1 MGGRVGEGERTNGR
15 PRRGERAAAGP
26 LRPGRGPGRRWGRGA
41 GLTTCQI
48 HFGTNE
54 VTRLRGP
61 ERPPLHPP
69 PGPASGPASGPR
81 ARPAASSSCRRGGGA
96 GGRDTCLRARRRL
109 SRQPDAALRS
119 RGRRRAAPRSSGGT
133 GTRPRSPRLR
143 KPPPTHYLARK
154 DPRAAEGSSWPPPPP
169 RGGPG
174 VPARVFPVPVPMAAA
189 SRRGRRSEASAS
201 REGGTR
207 APRRAPAAL
216 RPRLPC
222 LPAGRAPAAPY
233 LLLSRSPKWVLTRK
247 LCRGNTYS
255 CVDSLRRYSSV
266 HTGLGLFLKVDSKC
280 NVLIFATWL
289 FKLC

>member
-1 MGGRVGEGERTNGR
+1 MGGRVGEGERANGR

-61 ERPPLHPP
+61 ERPPSTPRQALRAARG
-69 PGPASGPASGPR
+69 PGQRLPLPAGAGAGRAAGTPASG
-81 ARPAASSSCRRGGGA
+81 
-96 GGRDTCLRARRRL
+96 ARRRL

-133 GTRPRSPRLR
+133 GTRPRSPLLR

-154 DPRAAEGSSWPPPPP
+154 DPRAAEGSPWPPPPP

-174 VPARVFPVPVPMAAA
+174 VPARVFPVPVSTAAA

-233 LLLSRSPKWVLTRK
+233 LLLSRSPKWVLTRQ